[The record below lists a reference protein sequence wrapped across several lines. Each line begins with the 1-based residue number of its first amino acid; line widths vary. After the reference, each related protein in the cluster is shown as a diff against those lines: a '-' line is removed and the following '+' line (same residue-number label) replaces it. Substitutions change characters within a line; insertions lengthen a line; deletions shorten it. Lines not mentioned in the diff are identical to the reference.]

1 MQQICSRSL
10 DPSPQA
16 QMVNWAVLAGS
27 IRLLSPSK
35 LGVMDILP
43 TLYIG
48 FQSPA
53 QVLQSLSAR
62 FSVRA
67 LVHFV
72 GCGRLGL
79 D

>member
-53 QVLQSLSAR
+53 QVL
-62 FSVRA
+62 
-67 LVHFV
+67 
-72 GCGRLGL
+72 
-79 D
+79 

>member
-16 QMVNWAVLAGS
+16 QMVNWADLAGS
-27 IRLLSPSK
+27 IGPLSPSK

-48 FQSPA
+48 
-53 QVLQSLSAR
+53 LQPPT
-62 FSVRA
+62 
-67 LVHFV
+67 
-72 GCGRLGL
+72 
-79 D
+79 